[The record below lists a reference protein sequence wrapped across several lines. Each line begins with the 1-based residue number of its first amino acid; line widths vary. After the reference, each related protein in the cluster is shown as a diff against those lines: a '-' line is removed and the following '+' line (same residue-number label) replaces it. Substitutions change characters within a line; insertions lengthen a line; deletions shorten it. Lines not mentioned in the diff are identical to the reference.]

1 MFSLRHVVT
10 VLVPTLLQMV
20 SLILLAELSS
30 YIKEEYRRMMK
41 IACTLVIT
49 MIAQDFMTYLYS
61 HVIPDPRVM
70 VFVSLYGY
78 LAQPFILVT
87 FLYLSGRNR
96 RVRVGWILAGVNAAV
111 YLTALVSR
119 AVFRFDEDCRLYVSV
134 LAYFCPTICILLLIQ
149 VGYLSFRMV
158 TETDKRGVWVLFLG
172 ILIVLGAVF
181 SEYYPAAPETPIG
194 RGTIAAISGC
204 SIYSIWLQ
212 HQFVLEHER
221 DMMGEQRI
229 QLMLSQIKPHFLYNS
244 LGAIEEL
251 CGSDPATAKLAT
263 AKFSRYLRGN
273 MDSITAEGEVPFSR
287 ELSHT
292 RLYLELEQLRFGDA
306 LQVNYDISCGDFSLP
321 ALTLEPLAENA
332 VTHGV
337 RGNAD
342 GRGTVSIAAREYPD
356 RYEITVTD
364 DGPGFDPAEIRPDGR
379 THVGIRNVQER
390 LKHIS
395 GGELRLQ
402 SGTGGGT
409 TAAIVLPK
417 KEGKHHADPG
427 GRR

>member
-61 HVIPDPRVM
+61 HVIPDPHVM

-78 LAQPFILVT
+78 LAQPVILVT

-96 RVRVGWILAGVNAAV
+96 RVRFGWILAGVNTAV

-119 AVFRFDEDCRLYVSV
+119 AVFRFDEDCRLYASV

-158 TETDKRGVWVLFLG
+158 TETDKRGVWVLFMG